1 MDNTITIQNIQEFT
15 QQISNNIIIYLNN
28 FGYL

>member
-1 MDNTITIQNIQEFT
+1 MDNTITIQNIQAFT
-15 QQISNNIIIYLNN
+15 QQIRNNIIIHLNN

>member
-15 QQISNNIIIYLNN
+15 QQIRNNIIIYLNN
-28 FGYL
+28 FDYL